1 MDVVGGETAA
11 AGPSEDRII
20 RSLPCQTNTFELP
33 KGKASHG
40 RTLSGRMT

>member
-1 MDVVGGETAA
+1 MDVVGGEAAA

-33 KGKASHG
+33 KGKG
-40 RTLSGRMT
+40 KPWKDFEW